1 MRLARLLSLLAAIL
15 TAFTLLAPSATAE
28 PPFRLPDQVTDNAGA
43 LNNRQLADVQK
54 AVDKL
59 YSDRHVRLWVVFVQS
74 FAPQGAVGWA
84 QQTQKISDLGNED
97 AILAVATDQHSY
109 AFLVSPAAAGGS
121 STKVDNIRRDSIEP
135 ALRNKDWAGAATA
148 AANGLTGLG

>member
-1 MRLARLLSLLAAIL
+1 MRLARLLSLFAVIL

-43 LNNRQLADVQK
+43 LNDRQLVDVQK
-54 AVDKL
+54 AVDQL

-97 AILAVATDQHSY
+97 AILAVATDQRSY
-109 AFLVSPAAAGGS
+109 AFLVSPAASGGS
-121 STKVDNIRRDSIEP
+121 
-135 ALRNKDWAGAATA
+135 
-148 AANGLTGLG
+148 